1 MSKTAILSVRILSDA
16 KNASKGFDNFAGK
29 LDKLESKASK
39 MAKYG
44 AVASAAVGGMA
55 AASVKAASE
64 MQQSTGAVEAV
75 FKSQADTVKRWADDA
90 AQNVGLAASEYQNLA
105 ALLGSQLKNMG
116 VEADQLAPKT
126 NDLIKLGADLSA
138 MYGGTAAEAVEAL
151 SSALKGE
158 YDPMERYGLAIKKSD
173 INARLAAQGLD
184 NLEGEALKAAETEA
198 LLAMITEQSGDAIGM
213 FGKESDTAAG
223 QAQRMAAEYENA
235 KANIGQGLL
244 PVVTLAAQKLAG
256 LANIVGQHPK
266 LFLAVASA
274 VFSFTGAMYAIVGA
288 IKVYRAASVAFPAIK
303 AAFTAAHSS
312 VAITAARTWLTAS
325 AQAVASAARTVGAW
339 VAARAQLVAVWL
351 SMAAQSVAAGIRAG
365 IAWVASAAR
374 AAAAWIAPRA
384 AMIAA
389 TVATQAMT
397 AAQWL
402 LNAAL
407 NANPIGLVVVAITAL
422 VAGLVLAYKKSESFR
437 NAVNAMG
444 RVALSVF
451 RGIGNAV
458 QWVVNAVDRLINRI
472 QSIRWPKPPKWASR
486 FFSAATPNFV
496 GVPATDA
503 MLNWVTPPLLTLAAA
518 PPDLTAAAT
527 TLPAGAGPLAS
538 ASGAGAGVTNV
549 VNINVDGSGIVDP
562 RAVADAIRQAI
573 KSDSRARGMS
583 IVGGGF

>member
-16 KNASKGFDNFAGK
+16 KNAIKGFDNFAGK

-39 MAKYG
+39 MAQYG
-44 AVASAAVGGMA
+44 SVASAAVGGMA
-55 AASVKAASE
+55 AASIKAASD

-116 VEADQLAPKT
+116 IEADQLAPKT

-184 NLEGEALKAAETEA
+184 KLDGEARKAAETEA
-198 LLAMITEQSGDAIGM
+198 LLAMISEQSGDAIGT
-213 FGKESDTAAG
+213 FGRESDTAAG

-244 PVVTLAAQKLAG
+244 PVVTIAAQQLAG
-256 LANIVGQHPK
+256 LANIVGQHPR
-266 LFLAVASA
+266 LFYAITAA
-274 VFSFTGAMYAIVGA
+274 VFGFTGAMYAIVGA
-288 IKVYRAASVAFPAIK
+288 IKVYQASATAFSAIK
-303 AAFTAAHSS
+303 TAFTAAHSS
-312 VAITAARTWLTAS
+312 VAVTAARTWITAS
-325 AQAVASAARTVGAW
+325 AQAVASAARTVAAW
-339 VAARAQLVAVWL
+339 VAARAQMVAVWV
-351 SMAAQSVAAGIRAG
+351 SMAAQSVAAGIRSG

-374 AAAAWIAPRA
+374 AAVAWIAPRA

-407 NANPIGLVVVAITAL
+407 NANPIGLVVVAVTAL
-422 VAGLVLAYKKSESFR
+422 VAGLVLAYKRSETFR

-444 RVALSVF
+444 RVALSIF
-451 RGIGNAV
+451 GRIGDAV
-458 QWVVNAVDRLINRI
+458 QWVVNAVGRLISRI
-472 QSIRWPKPPKWASR
+472 RSIRWPKPPKWASR
-486 FFSAATPNFV
+486 FFGAASPNFV
-496 GVPATDA
+496 GVPGADS

-518 PPDLTAAAT
+518 PPDLTAAAA

-538 ASGAGAGVTNV
+538 ASGGGVTNV

-573 KSDSRARGMS
+573 KHDGRARGLS
-583 IVGGGF
+583 IVGGGI

>member
-16 KNASKGFDNFAGK
+16 KGASKEIDNFASK
-29 LDKLESKASK
+29 LGKLESKAGQ

-126 NDLIKLGADLSA
+126 NDLIELGADLSA

-173 INARLAAQGLD
+173 INARLAAKGLSG
-184 NLEGEALKAAETEA
+184 LEGEALKAAETEA
-198 LLAMITEQSGDAIGM
+198 LLSMITEQSGDALGM

-256 LANIVGQHPK
+256 LANVVGQHPK
-266 LFLAVASA
+266 LFLAVAGA

-288 IKVYRAASVAFPAIK
+288 IKVYRAAAVAFPAIK
-303 AAFTAAHSS
+303 AAFTAAHTG
-312 VAITAARTWLTAS
+312 VALTAVRTWLTAS

-339 VAARAQLVAVWL
+339 LIARAQLVAVWAG
-351 SMAAQSVAAGIRAG
+351 MAGRAVASSIRAG
-365 IAWVASAAR
+365 LAWAASAAR
-374 AAAAWIAPRA
+374 AAAAWLAPRA

-389 TVATQAMT
+389 TVATHAMT

-422 VAGLVLAYKKSESFR
+422 VAGLVLAYKRSESFR

-444 RVALSVF
+444 RVALNVF
-451 RGIGNAV
+451 GRIGDAV
-458 QWVVNAVDRLINRI
+458 QWVVNAVGRLINRI
-472 QSIRWPKPPKWASR
+472 RSIRWPKPPKWASR
-486 FFSAATPNFV
+486 FFGAASPNFV

-503 MLNWVTPPLLTLAAA
+503 MLNWVQPPLLTLAAA

-527 TLPAGAGPLAS
+527 VLPAGAGPLAS
-538 ASGAGAGVTNV
+538 ASGGGGVTNV